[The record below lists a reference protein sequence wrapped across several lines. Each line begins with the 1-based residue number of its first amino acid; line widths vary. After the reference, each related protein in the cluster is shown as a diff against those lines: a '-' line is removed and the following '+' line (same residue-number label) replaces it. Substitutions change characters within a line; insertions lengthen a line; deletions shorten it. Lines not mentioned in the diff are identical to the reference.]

1 MDRFTTYL
9 LAGMAVLLATA
20 ASIAY
25 FSRPQE
31 AADPSHSAPP
41 IPSPARSPS
50 PFSPPTTAAN
60 VGQIPVSPGSPL
72 ATPSLLLS
80 ASAPTSVVPAA
91 PTPVPWTPVNPGQVQ
106 TLVYP
111 GFTVVYSLTL
121 GNPLVAQYA
130 MVGGAK
136 PKRYPPAV
144 AVKTPN
150 PRLIT
155 AAGYS
160 RAQMALGSSIGLYF
174 GKTSVPNTELM
185 TNIAPMAPACLQ
197 GPWAQFGPL
206 EARWA
211 GEFGWIEI
219 VAGTIFASPPT
230 QVGGI
235 VIPVAFFRAYR
246 RSYGDALAFIIP
258 QTASGTD
265 LKPYLTSIATIE
277 AATGMDIFPNTLD
290 LSSREQVAPAVW

>member
-20 ASIAY
+20 AGVAY
-25 FSRPQE
+25 FSRPHEVAE
-31 AADPSHSAPP
+31 AVKSAAPTP
-41 IPSPARSPS
+41 TPGRSPS
-50 PFSPPTTAAN
+50 PFSSAGSTDTAQ
-60 VGQIPVSPGSPL
+60 VPVSPGSPL

-80 ASAPTSVVPAA
+80 APTTTLPAA

-106 TLVYP
+106 TIVYP
-111 GFTVVYSLTL
+111 GFTVVYSVTL

-144 AVKTPN
+144 TVKTPS

-155 AAGYS
+155 AAGYG

-219 VAGTIFASPPT
+219 VAGTIFAAPPT
-230 QVGGI
+230 ATGGI
-235 VIPVAFFRAYR
+235 VIPAAFFRAYR

-265 LKPYLTSIATIE
+265 LKPYLTSVSTIE
-277 AATGMDIFPNTLD
+277 AATGMDLFPNTLD
-290 LSSREQVAPAVW
+290 LTSREQVAADIW